1 MSSLLPRRIL
11 PALSWR
17 RGFPPRGREIEGKE
31 AKGVSRQEV
40 AQGPAPHVRGS
51 EKDGAWKHSPVPH
64 RGCGRDIQLEGE
76 DILILIHLSW
86 GELDAVEK
94 VRLYAHHV
102 NEEDEGAL
110 YEELT
115 RNL

>member
-1 MSSLLPRRIL
+1 MYLGKKWLKDPLPMSEVVKRMGLGNAAQFPTEDV
-11 PALSWR
+11 AGTYNWR
-17 RGFPPRGREIEGKE
+17 
-31 AKGVSRQEV
+31 
-40 AQGPAPHVRGS
+40 
-51 EKDGAWKHSPVPH
+51 
-64 RGCGRDIQLEGE
+64 GE